1 MGFRFFKRINI
12 APGVTLNLSKSGGSV
27 SVGPRGAKVTLG
39 PRGPR
44 ATVGIPGTGLYYTTK
59 LSAGQSAKRTSS
71 RKASPGPALSNQP
84 AQPALLAAAVPDE
97 DKALVDGCRALAG
110 GDEAAALDRLRQAVH
125 LADGAFL
132 AGFLALK
139 GNSLDEAAKYLK
151 TALERQQELGRGLAK
166 YGLTPEVDLAITEEV
181 SARIGADARG
191 VLLALAETYQ
201 RQDRWAEAIES
212 LRRLSHLE
220 PQDVVVKLSLAELLL
235 EHKGSDEQANR
246 EVVTLAQEVE
256 NESPVHTA
264 LLLYKARAL
273 RGLGLLEAAEDV
285 LAQVL
290 RRKKDR
296 PAELLCALQYERAIN
311 YEAMGRSE
319 QARVAFQKVYALSP
333 DYEDVAARLGL

>member
-12 APGVTLNLSKSGGSV
+12 APGVTVNLSKSGGSL
-27 SVGPRGAKVTLG
+27 SVGPRGAKLTVG

-44 ATVGIPGTGLYYTTK
+44 ASLGIPGTGLYYTTK

-71 RKASPGPALSNQP
+71 WKTNPGPALSNQP
-84 AQPALLAAAVPDE
+84 AQPALQAAAVPDE
-97 DKALVDGCRALAG
+97 DMALVDGCRALAG
-110 GDEAAALDRLRQAVH
+110 GDEAAALDHLRQAVH

-139 GNSLDEAAKYLK
+139 RNSLDEAAKFLN
-151 TALERQQELGRGLAK
+151 ASLEHEQELGQRLAQ
-166 YGLTPEVDLAITEEV
+166 YGLTPEVDLTITEEV

-191 VLLALAETYQ
+191 VLLALAEAYQ
-201 RQDRWAEAIES
+201 RHERWAEAIES
-212 LRRLSHLE
+212 LQRLSRLAPH
-220 PQDVVVKLSLAELLL
+220 DVVVKLSLAELLL

-246 EVVTLAQEVE
+246 EVVTLAQGVE

-264 LLLYKARAL
+264 LLLYQARAL

-285 LAQVL
+285 LVQAL

-296 PAELLCALQYERAIN
+296 PAELLCALQYERGLVLDAGG
-311 YEAMGRSE
+311 EHQRALAE
-319 QARVAFQKVYALSP
+319 WQKVYAQAP
-333 DYEDVAARLGL
+333 DYEDVAARLGI